1 MSEVLPGIEDLTKLK
16 LSDLKKIC
24 KENKL
29 PSTGTKTELIS
40 RISEVQ
46 GNKFVILQPG
56 DEAELLGDSNDGDST
71 DVSSITQTT
80 TADLTSSKSPTDDL
94 DFAMTSPPSS
104 TTTTTATKIS
114 SKKRRASD
122 DLNPEDILSV
132 EKKIAIE
139 PVSSATTATVASIGV
154 DHPTAEC
161 KDTTTAGLSDAER
174 LALRAKRFGGST
186 SNGTSILSD
195 SKLIER
201 AKRFGLPI
209 NSSSIGGDSL
219 EVDELG
225 KLKQRAERFGQ
236 TTSKTLEKLTEL
248 ERKAKRLEKFG
259 DVTTTVSKKT
269 PIDDELAKTIRAQKF
284 GLVSAPSSSSAA
296 AASTGSSLSEAE
308 RLAKRQM
315 RFGLVDSK
323 T

>member
-1 MSEVLPGIEDLTKLK
+1 MSEPLPGVEDLTKLK

-40 RISEVQ
+40 RLTEVQ

-80 TADLTSSKSPTDDL
+80 TDLTSNKSPTDDL
-94 DFAMTSPPSS
+94 DFPMTSPTPPI
-104 TTTTTATKIS
+104 TAATNKIS
-114 SKKRRASD
+114 SKKRRASE

-132 EKKIAIE
+132 EKKVAIE
-139 PVSSATTATVASIGV
+139 PVSSATATVASIGV
-154 DHPTAEC
+154 DHPTVEG
-161 KDTTTAGLSDAER
+161 KDATTAGLSDAER

-186 SNGTSILSD
+186 SSNGTSILSD
-195 SKLIER
+195 SKLIAR

-209 NSSSIGGDSL
+209 NTSSIGGGGDSL

-236 TTSKTLEKLTEL
+236 TTNKTLEKQ
-248 ERKAKRLEKFG
+248 
-259 DVTTTVSKKT
+259 VSHS
-269 PIDDELAKTIRAQKF
+269 DHFML
-284 GLVSAPSSSSAA
+284 
-296 AASTGSSLSEAE
+296 
-308 RLAKRQM
+308 
-315 RFGLVDSK
+315 
-323 T
+323 

>member
-1 MSEVLPGIEDLTKLK
+1 MSEALPGIEDLTKLK

-236 TTSKTLEKLTEL
+236 TTSKTLEK
-248 ERKAKRLEKFG
+248 
-259 DVTTTVSKKT
+259 TVCSTLSMKNKIRIFNSNVKSLLLYGWIRDLVARCGTKGTSNKLQTFINT
-269 PIDDELAKTIRAQKF
+269 PVFAQYYYSRSD
-284 GLVSAPSSSSAA
+284 G
-296 AASTGSSLSEAE
+296 
-308 RLAKRQM
+308 
-315 RFGLVDSK
+315 
-323 T
+323 

>member
-1 MSEVLPGIEDLTKLK
+1 MSEALPGIEDLTKLK

-94 DFAMTSPPSS
+94 DFSMTSPPS
-104 TTTTTATKIS
+104 TTATATKIT

-139 PVSSATTATVASIGV
+139 PVSSATSATVAPIGA
-154 DHPTAEC
+154 DNPTAEC

-209 NSSSIGGDSL
+209 NSSGDSL

-284 GLVSAPSSSSAA
+284 GLVSAPSSAA
-296 AASTGSSLSEAE
+296 TPASTGSSLSEAE

>member
-1 MSEVLPGIEDLTKLK
+1 MCLRTAGSDVNSLVNRYQ

-40 RISEVQ
+40 RLTEVQ

-80 TADLTSSKSPTDDL
+80 TDLTSNKSPTDDL
-94 DFAMTSPPSS
+94 DFPMTSPTPPI
-104 TTTTTATKIS
+104 TAATNKIS
-114 SKKRRASD
+114 SKKRRASE

-132 EKKIAIE
+132 EKKVAIE
-139 PVSSATTATVASIGV
+139 PVSSATATVASIGV
-154 DHPTAEC
+154 DHPTVEG
-161 KDTTTAGLSDAER
+161 KDATTAGLSDAE
-174 LALRAKRFGGST
+174 
-186 SNGTSILSD
+186 
-195 SKLIER
+195 LIAR

-209 NSSSIGGDSL
+209 NTSSIGGGGDSL

-236 TTSKTLEKLTEL
+236 TTNKTLEK
-248 ERKAKRLEKFG
+248 
-259 DVTTTVSKKT
+259 VYIVW
-269 PIDDELAKTIRAQKF
+269 
-284 GLVSAPSSSSAA
+284 
-296 AASTGSSLSEAE
+296 
-308 RLAKRQM
+308 
-315 RFGLVDSK
+315 
-323 T
+323 

>member
-94 DFAMTSPPSS
+94 DFSMTSPPS
-104 TTTTTATKIS
+104 TTTTTATKIT

-139 PVSSATTATVASIGV
+139 PVSSATVTATVASIGA
-154 DHPTAEC
+154 DNPTAEC
-161 KDTTTAGLSDAER
+161 KDATTAGLSDAER

-209 NSSSIGGDSL
+209 NSSGDSL

-296 AASTGSSLSEAE
+296 TTASTGSSLSEAE